1 VIHQGKFAEGVEAL
15 AESFERAGR
24 VDLSALCDRAAYWL
38 RGGNGLDLISLSEV
52 VESCRA
58 TLHDALGQG
67 STEEFIARTTMEITA
82 NLRSIESDV
91 VTASTKSEDL
101 IDQAARL
108 QAVAIL
114 TSEIF
119 RRPR

>member
-1 VIHQGKFAEGVEAL
+1 MTRGAKFAEGIEAL

-24 VDLSALCDRAAYWL
+24 TDLAALCDRAAYWTQ
-38 RGGNGLDLISLSEV
+38 GGNGLGLICLAEV
-52 VESCRA
+52 VESCQA
-58 TLHDALGQG
+58 TLREALGHG
-67 STEEFIARTTMEITA
+67 SVEEFIARTTMEIIG

-119 RRPR
+119 RSVR